1 MDEIIYHQNIC
12 SLILL
17 IRQYKGLKQEY
28 VANKAGF
35 GDRSVY
41 AKLESGKLKN
51 VSVTKFHA
59 ICKTLNCDA
68 QKLMLL
74 ASVDDF
80 RFKINSWSEFIDSL
94 EKCDQKDKEHML
106 DLVNKLFPANT

>member
-1 MDEIIYHQNIC
+1 MEEIIYHQNIC
-12 SLILL
+12 SLIRL

-28 VANKAGF
+28 VANKSRF

-51 VSVTKFHA
+51 LSVTKFYA

-80 RFKINSWSEFIDSL
+80 RFKINSWAEFIDSL